1 MTAKSLLAAVALV
14 GSSALA
20 QGPAAASAPPAA
32 TETRGAAAPQS
43 EDEKTL
49 YSMGYQLG
57 QAVESFDLTPA
68 ELALLQQAMADAIAG
83 REPAVD
89 MKTYVER
96 IDELRV
102 ARRQRFNAAFLAR
115 SAKEKGVQR
124 SASGLLYTPVKVGT
138 GPSPRPTDT
147 VSVHYRGTLTDGR
160 EFDSSYAR
168 GQAAEFPLNGVIKCW
183 TEAVGKMKV
192 GGKAHLVCPPEIA
205 YGAKGA
211 QPKIPPNAVL
221 VFDVELLGIV
231 PPPR

>member
-1 MTAKSLLAAVALV
+1 MTAKSLLAAVALM

-20 QGPAAASAPPAA
+20 QEPAA
-32 TETRGAAAPQS
+32 TRAAPAAETPSTAAPQS

-49 YSMGYQLG
+49 YSMGFQLG
-57 QAVESFDLTPA
+57 QAVEAFDVTPA
-68 ELALLQQAMADAIAG
+68 ELALMQRAMADALAG
-83 REPAVD
+83 REPSVD

-102 ARRQRFNAAFLAR
+102 ARRQRFNASFLAR
-115 SAKEKGVQR
+115 AAKEKGVQR

-138 GPSPRPTDT
+138 GASPRPTDT

-160 EFDSSYAR
+160 EFDSSYTR

-192 GGKAHLVCPPEIA
+192 GGKARLVCPPEIA

-211 QPKIPPNAVL
+211 QPRIPANAVL